1 MDPWD
6 LQGTRLGPE
15 NELKRGSPLAS
26 SLASKIVPVPKRE
39 HDFHLGYLGFFYKNC
54 LGALDGS
61 LGSLLGALGGSLGFT
76 SGALGCS
83 SVSLG
88 ALLVSFWVLLGV
100 LLASLRV
107 LLVALRCLL
116 GLSWAPFGCS

>member
-1 MDPWD
+1 M
-6 LQGTRLGPE
+6 
-15 NELKRGSPLAS
+15 KRGSPFAF
-26 SLASKIVPVPKRE
+26 SLASKIVPALRRE
-39 HDFHLGYLGFFYKNC
+39 PGFHFGYLVFFDKNC

-88 ALLVSFWVLLGV
+88 VLLG
-100 LLASLRV
+100 S
-107 LLVALRCLL
+107 
-116 GLSWAPFGCS
+116 F